1 MDYDHKRIE
10 EQDEAGFPGIAS
22 IVPQRQRLSD
32 FVFDA
37 LCESIVKGVL
47 KPGQRLR
54 EASIALRLEVS
65 RTPVREA
72 FTRLEMQH
80 LLERDPNGAYLV
92 ATWTP
97 QIMREVANLR
107 GMLEGFAAQ
116 LACKKL
122 EPADF
127 DYLQS
132 LIMQMEAAT
141 LRKDYEA
148 LIDLD
153 IQFHSTIWERS
164 GHTLLLEMLESMK
177 SQIRYF
183 MYLTRPGDEDT
194 YGSEHQILTDI
205 LREGD
210 PDKGALAIKKHILDT
225 AAQAIERMVI

>member
-92 ATWTP
+92 A
-97 QIMREVANLR
+97 
-107 GMLEGFAAQ
+107 
-116 LACKKL
+116 
-122 EPADF
+122 D
-127 DYLQS
+127 
-132 LIMQMEAAT
+132 
-141 LRKDYEA
+141 RK
-148 LIDLD
+148 
-153 IQFHSTIWERS
+153 S
-164 GHTLLLEMLESMK
+164 
-177 SQIRYF
+177 
-183 MYLTRPGDEDT
+183 
-194 YGSEHQILTDI
+194 
-205 LREGD
+205 
-210 PDKGALAIKKHILDT
+210 
-225 AAQAIERMVI
+225 VV